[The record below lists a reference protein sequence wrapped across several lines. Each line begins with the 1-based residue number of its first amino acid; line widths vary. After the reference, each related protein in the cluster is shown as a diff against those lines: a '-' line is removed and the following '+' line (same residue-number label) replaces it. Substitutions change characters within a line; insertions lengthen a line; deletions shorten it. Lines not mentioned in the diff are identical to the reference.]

1 MNNTFKFDVVYLC
14 KTTKL
19 TFSQKDA
26 IFNPS
31 TSTGWLITMMK
42 TRRTQ
47 NKQTKPKKKTDEN
60 SSNAVPDSEYTQ
72 SDADSDILYLKQ
84 TPYNEDTELDIKLK
98 LERTV
103 KYRQQLLTDANLN
116 MLANFPYLFTH
127 DELVI
132 SLE

>member
-1 MNNTFKFDVVYLC
+1 
-14 KTTKL
+14 
-19 TFSQKDA
+19 
-26 IFNPS
+26 
-31 TSTGWLITMMK
+31 MMK